1 MNQESIAIDRIKMQV
16 NESGELGDEDLII
29 FADIDE
35 MISRE
40 ALHSLKYCQLRNSIL
55 SGAIIMP
62 MGNLEW
68 AFRYDMYMDS
78 LCTR

>member
-1 MNQESIAIDRIKMQV
+1 MQV
-16 NESGELGDEDLII
+16 NNSGELGDEDLII

>member
-1 MNQESIAIDRIKMQV
+1 MQV

-40 ALHSLKYCQLRNSIL
+40 VLYSLKYCQLRNSIL

>member
-1 MNQESIAIDRIKMQV
+1 MQV

-40 ALHSLKYCQLRNSIL
+40 VIHSLKYCQLRNGVL

-68 AFRYDMYMDS
+68 AFR
-78 LCTR
+78 

>member
-1 MNQESIAIDRIKMQV
+1 MQV
-16 NESGELGDEDLII
+16 KNSGELGDEDLII

-40 ALHSLKYCQLRNSIL
+40 VLHSLKYCQLRNSIL